1 MPVVYEL
8 HNEVAVVSF
17 DNPPLNIFA
26 QAMRV
31 GLTAAIACA
40 RIKRPERLILR
51 GTGRAFVACS
61 GGPTLWT

>member
-31 GLTAAIACA
+31 D
-40 RIKRPERLILR
+40 
-51 GTGRAFVACS
+51 
-61 GGPTLWT
+61 